1 MIASAIFSIAML
13 VIFGAL
19 LVKRFRW
26 WTNDRRAGRRQTQR
40 ELIEAV
46 LLFLVAFGTALASAA
61 YYIDPRGADHTALA
75 VGIGMSW
82 GAILGTGIVMLTE
95 PNPANIRR

>member
-26 WTNDRRAGRRQTQR
+26 WANDRRVGRRQTQR
-40 ELIEAV
+40 ELLEAM
-46 LLFLVAFGTALASAA
+46 LLFLVAVGTALASAA
-61 YYIDPRGADHTALA
+61 YYFDPNGADHLWLA
-75 VGIGMSW
+75 IGVGMSW